1 MIDRRKFIQNAVGS
15 ALALTT
21 IRLPDTA
28 FAQTNQKAAAPAGSA
43 TGSDSLILRGVNLGA
58 WLVLEKWMVPEVYRD
73 TEADDE
79 YDLCLALG
87 EQAGSRLQEHRETFI
102 TEDDFRWIR
111 NCGLNAIRLPVGYWA
126 LEAPKPFVPAADF
139 VDFALDRAQR
149 NNLKVILDLHGAPG
163 SQNGWDHSGRKG
175 DIGWDKDPNNI
186 KETIRVLGTFAEKYG
201 KHPALY
207 GIEMLNEPSPKIPIA
222 ILKEFYQNAYSEI
235 RRHTGVEVAVVFHDS
250 FRAMAWQ
257 DFMKEPQFSNVIIDT
272 HLYQSFGHDD
282 AERNAQEQLIFALN
296 RKETLEQMQRDEL
309 PTFVG
314 EWSLALPY
322 RSTRNLS
329 SFQEKLVT
337 SAYADAQLLC
347 FENTRGWFFW
357 SYKMQSEGV
366 WNFRYCVERGWLPG
380 QFPA

>member
-1 MIDRRKFIQNAVGS
+1 MIDRRKFIQNAVSS

-21 IRLPDTA
+21 IRLPDTV
-28 FAQTNQKAAAPAGSA
+28 FAQTSQKAAAPASSA

-58 WLVLEKWMVPEVYRD
+58 WLVLEKWMVPDVYRD

-102 TEDDFRWIR
+102 TQDDFRWIR

-139 VDFALDRAQR
+139 VAFALDQAQR

-186 KETIRVLGTFAEKYG
+186 KETIRVLGTFAEKFG

-282 AERNAQEQLIFALN
+282 AERDAQEQLIFALN

-322 RSTRNLS
+322 RSTRDLS

>member
-1 MIDRRKFIQNAVGS
+1 
-15 ALALTT
+15 
-21 IRLPDTA
+21 
-28 FAQTNQKAAAPAGSA
+28 
-43 TGSDSLILRGVNLGA
+43 
-58 WLVLEKWMVPEVYRD
+58 
-73 TEADDE
+73 
-79 YDLCLALG
+79 
-87 EQAGSRLQEHRETFI
+87 
-102 TEDDFRWIR
+102 
-111 NCGLNAIRLPVGYWA
+111 
-126 LEAPKPFVPAADF
+126 
-139 VDFALDRAQR
+139 
-149 NNLKVILDLHGAPG
+149 
-163 SQNGWDHSGRKG
+163 
-175 DIGWDKDPNNI
+175 
-186 KETIRVLGTFAEKYG
+186 
-201 KHPALY
+201 
-207 GIEMLNEPSPKIPIA
+207 
-222 ILKEFYQNAYSEI
+222 
-235 RRHTGVEVAVVFHDS
+235 
-250 FRAMAWQ
+250 
-257 DFMKEPQFSNVIIDT
+257 FSNVIIDT